1 MIGILKKLGFNLKNK
16 KTIYLVE
23 SEEDEEFVKESLE
36 KEINIGIDT
45 EFNWRNT
52 YYPELS
58 LLQISTR
65 DKILLIDCLKYKKL
79 DFLNGIL
86 ENKNKIIIMHSSRS
100 DTTVL
105 NTNLKIK
112 FKNSFDIQI
121 AEKLINGGEI
131 KNYGYIVAKYCGYK
145 LDKSE
150 TNSNWLK
157 RPITKSQ
164 ISYAANDVKFLIDIY
179 KKQKKILEKMNLFLK
194 VKELTKKEVF
204 LGSQD
209 LYISRLR
216 KFKSQRK
223 VEKDLFMWRENAAI
237 EKNIP
242 PSFIFKDKHF
252 KQILKIYDDGISKQ
266 RIFNLLKNEDLVN
279 DLIKTLKQC

>member
-1 MIGILKKLGFNLKNK
+1 MISILKKLGFNLTNK
-16 KTIYLVE
+16 KKIYLVE
-23 SEEDEEFVKESLE
+23 SEKDEDFVKISLE
-36 KEINIGIDT
+36 EEKYIGIDT

-58 LLQISTR
+58 LLQISTS

-79 DFLNGIL
+79 EFLNSTL
-86 ENKNKIIIMHSSRS
+86 ENKEKTIIMHSSRS

-112 FKNSFDIQI
+112 LKNCFDIQI
-121 AEKLINGGEI
+121 AEKFINGGEI

>member
-1 MIGILKKLGFNLKNK
+1 MIGILKKLGFSLKNK
-16 KTIYLVE
+16 KKIYLIK
-23 SEEDEEFVKESLE
+23 SDEDKGFVKESLE
-36 KEINIGIDT
+36 KEKYIGLDT

-52 YYPELS
+52 YFPELS
-58 LLQISTR
+58 LLQVSTSSN
-65 DKILLIDCLKYKKL
+65 ILLIDCLKCKKL
-79 DFLNGIL
+79 GFLKKIL
-86 ENKNKIIIMHSSRS
+86 EDENKIIIMHSSRS

-112 FKNSFDIQI
+112 FINCFDVQI
-121 AEKLINGGEI
+121 AEKFINGGEI
-131 KNYGYIVAKYCGYK
+131 KNYGFIVAKYFGYK

-157 RPITKSQ
+157 RPFTKSQ
-164 ISYAANDVKFLIDIY
+164 ISYAANDVKFLINIY
-179 KKQKKILEKMNLFLK
+179 KKQKKILEKMNLFSK
-194 VKELTKKEVF
+194 AKELTKKEVF

-209 LYISRLR
+209 LYISRFS
-216 KFKSQRK
+216 KFKSKRK

-252 KQILKIYDDGISKQ
+252 KKILKIYDSGISKQ
-266 RIFNLLKNEDLVN
+266 SILNLLKNEDLAI
-279 DLIKTLKQC
+279 DLIKTLNQC